1 MKGLTL
7 FLYSAALLLALG
19 FADAEPLTHEC
30 LKYYLKG
37 KGVYLST
44 LDYVD
49 GYVGS
54 VSDCESAVRTR
65 ISSLN
70 EDLRDK
76 LKSDRKSR
84 PHAECVM
91 KDIEEE
97 DDYERYENVILQE
110 VAVEMISSWRFWKYF
125 DKKSTLE
132 GLRAK
137 ADDMVKK
144 SLLKCKGHREFG
156 DLFTNINEQNI
167 LFDRSGEQEF
177 CIRKILVNRT
187 LLNPSFY
194 NFRENPKN
202 VRTDIDCEEVFK
214 QIKASFYE
222 NLKEEKELND
232 CFIEAYI
239 KNGYAENILK
249 AEVLSKL
256 TLTRSDKSKE
266 KQNFINNMVDI
277 SIDTKNC

>member
-1 MKGLTL
+1 MTL
-7 FLYSAALLLALG
+7 FLYSTALLT
-19 FADAEPLTHEC
+19 FCYVNAEPLTHEC
-30 LKYYLKG
+30 LKYYLKE
-37 KGVYLST
+37 KGAYESI

-49 GYVGS
+49 GYIGS
-54 VSDCESAVRTR
+54 VSDCESAVRTK

-97 DDYERYENVILQE
+97 DEFVRYENVILQE
-110 VAVEMISSWRFWKYF
+110 VAVEMISNWRFWKYF

-156 DLFTNINEQNI
+156 DMFTNINEQNI
-167 LFDRSGEQEF
+167 VFDRSGEQEF
-177 CIRKILVNRT
+177 CIRRILVNRT

-194 NFRENPKN
+194 NFRENPRN
-202 VRTDIDCEEVFK
+202 VRTDINCELEFK
-214 QIKASFYE
+214 KIKDSFYHD
-222 NLKEEKELND
+222 LKESKDLND
-232 CFIEAYI
+232 CFMEAYI
-239 KNGYAENILK
+239 KNGYVENILK

-256 TLTRSDKSKE
+256 TLSRSDKSKE

>member
-7 FLYSAALLLALG
+7 FLYSTALLTLCYASTL
-19 FADAEPLTHEC
+19 PLTHEC
-30 LKYYLKG
+30 LKYHLQKAGAYD
-37 KGVYLST
+37 SI

-49 GYVGS
+49 GYVGA
-54 VSDCESAVRTR
+54 VSDCESSVRTK
-65 ISSLN
+65 IASLN

-97 DDYERYENVILQE
+97 DEFERYENIILQE
-110 VAVEMISSWRFWKYF
+110 VAIEMISNWRFWKYF

-132 GLRAK
+132 SLRAK
-137 ADDMVKK
+137 ADDMIKK

-156 DLFTNINEQNI
+156 DLFTNINEQHI
-167 LFDRSGEQEF
+167 VFERTGEQEF
-177 CIRKILVNRT
+177 CIRKILVNQT

-194 NFRENPKN
+194 NFRENPRN
-202 VRTDIDCEEVFK
+202 VKEVLNCEKIFK
-214 QIKASFYE
+214 GLKDSFYE
-222 NLKEEKELND
+222 DLKNSKNLND
-232 CFIEAYI
+232 CFIQAYI
-239 KNGYAENILK
+239 KNGYAENIFK

-266 KQNFINNMVDI
+266 KQNFINAMVDI

>member
-1 MKGLTL
+1 LC
-7 FLYSAALLLALG
+7 LYSTALLT
-19 FADAEPLTHEC
+19 FCYVNAEPLTHEC
-30 LKYYLKG
+30 LKYYLKE
-37 KGVYLST
+37 KSAYESI

-49 GYVGS
+49 GYIGS
-54 VSDCESAVRTR
+54 VSDCESAVRTK

-97 DDYERYENVILQE
+97 DDFVRYENVILQE

-156 DLFTNINEQNI
+156 DMFTNINEQNI
-167 LFDRSGEQEF
+167 VFDRSGEQEF
-177 CIRKILVNRT
+177 CIRRILVNRT

-194 NFRENPKN
+194 NFRENPRN

-214 QIKASFYE
+214 QIKDSFYQD
-222 NLKEEKELND
+222 LKESKDLND
-232 CFIEAYI
+232 CFMEAYI